1 MTAHAMAGDVEKSL
15 AAGMNAHVV
24 KPIEPEALFETI
36 QMVLGLKPKA
46 TSKIG
51 QSQKVKEEPP
61 TPLDAKSLMS
71 IDKQQAIKALHNEPG
86 LYEELLTDFINLED
100 KAHALK
106 RALTEQDLVTIRDV
120 VHAYKPSLSYIGAYS
135 LALSAK
141 ELEINLKAAN
151 APLSIQQ
158 EQQVQTF
165 LEAVLQLTQQLKQ
178 GNR

>member
-1 MTAHAMAGDVEKSL
+1 
-15 AAGMNAHVV
+15 
-24 KPIEPEALFETI
+24 
-36 QMVLGLKPKA
+36 LGLKPKA